1 MLAKIRVQGFKCF
14 ECEEL
19 TLKNLNL
26 FTGINSAGKSSMIQ
40 AILLLMQQ
48 KENVQ
53 NPLNGKYIQLG
64 LIQDVKNTV
73 TNAKKV
79 EVSVE
84 IEETKEKCQLELHAD
99 REFSSENMEA
109 ISKWDFIYL
118 SAERMGVSDVYL
130 QNLTDEYRIG
140 TRGEYAF
147 DYLSQNKWD
156 PLCEPDFQ
164 YPKVGVNLGS
174 QVDYWLDYIMGY
186 QVTAE
191 RVLGTEVVRVSY
203 SRKRNG
209 SREVKPSHVGT
220 GVSYI
225 ASVIVSA
232 LSCKKG
238 SLFIIENP
246 EIHLHPGAQSKLLE
260 FLSFLAAR
268 GLQIIVETHSDH
280 IFNGLRK
287 SMKQKRISAEQ
298 ERVYFF
304 KLDEHYLSRPV
315 FIKIDENGIIKN
327 YEKGFFDQFD
337 EDLDDLLGL

>member
-1 MLAKIRVQGFKCF
+1 MLEKIRVQGFKCF

-48 KENVQ
+48 KENIQ
-53 NPLNGKYIQLG
+53 NPLNGKYVRLG
-64 LIQDVKNTV
+64 LLQDVKNTV

-79 EVSVE
+79 KISVDTE
-84 IEETKEKCQLELHAD
+84 KPKEKCQFELYAD
-99 REFSSENMEA
+99 RGFKTENMQVV
-109 ISKWDFIYL
+109 SKMDFIYL
-118 SAERMGVSDVYL
+118 SAERMGEEDIYP

-140 TRGEYAF
+140 VHGEYAF
-147 DYLSQNKWD
+147 DYLSQNKWN
-156 PLCEPDFQ
+156 PLCEVDFQ
-164 YPKVGVNLGS
+164 YPETGANLGN
-174 QVDYWLDYIMGY
+174 QVDYWLNYIMGY
-186 QVTAE
+186 QVIAE

-203 SRKRNG
+203 SRKLSG
-209 SREVKPSHVGT
+209 SRAVKPVHVGT
-220 GVSYI
+220 GVSYL
-225 ASVIVSA
+225 ASVIISA

-260 FLSFLAAR
+260 FLSFLSAR

-287 SMKQKRISAEQ
+287 SIKQKKISAEQ
-298 ERVYFF
+298 AKVYFF
-304 KLDEHYLSRPV
+304 KLDENYLSRPV
-315 FIKIDENGIIKN
+315 LIEIDENGIVKN
-327 YEKGFFDQFD
+327 YEKVFFDQFD

>member
-1 MLAKIRVQGFKCF
+1 MLEKIRVQGFKCF

-48 KENVQ
+48 KENIQ
-53 NPLNGKYIQLG
+53 NPLNGKYVRLG
-64 LIQDVKNTV
+64 LLQDVKNTV

-79 EVSVE
+79 KISVDT
-84 IEETKEKCQLELHAD
+84 EEPKEKCQFELYAD
-99 REFSSENMEA
+99 RGFKTENMQA
-109 ISKWDFIYL
+109 VSKMDFMYL
-118 SAERMGVSDVYL
+118 SAERMGAEDIYP

-140 TRGEYAF
+140 VHGEYAF
-147 DYLSQNKWD
+147 DYLSQNKWN
-156 PLCEPDFQ
+156 PLCEADFQ
-164 YPKVGVNLGS
+164 YPETGANLGN
-174 QVDYWLDYIMGY
+174 QVDYWLNYIMGY
-186 QVTAE
+186 QVIAE

-203 SRKRNG
+203 SRKLSG
-209 SREVKPSHVGT
+209 SRAVKPVHVGT
-220 GVSYI
+220 GVSYL
-225 ASVIVSA
+225 ASVIISA

-260 FLSFLAAR
+260 FLSFLSAR

-287 SMKQKRISAEQ
+287 SIKQKKISAEQ
-298 ERVYFF
+298 AKVYFF
-304 KLDEHYLSRPV
+304 KLDENYLSRPV
-315 FIKIDENGIIKN
+315 LIEIDENGIVKN

>member
-14 ECEEL
+14 ECENL

-48 KENVQ
+48 KENIQ
-53 NPLNGKYIQLG
+53 NPLNGKYIRLG

-79 EVSVE
+79 KISVE
-84 IEETKEKCQLELHAD
+84 IEGVEEKSQLELYAD
-99 REFSSENMEA
+99 REFNTENMEA

-118 SAERMGVSDVYL
+118 SAERMGAEDVYP
-130 QNLTDEYRIG
+130 QNLTNEYRIG
-140 TRGEYAF
+140 IHGEYAF
-147 DYLSQNKWD
+147 DYLSQNKWE

-164 YPKVGVNLGS
+164 YPEVGMNLGN
-174 QVDYWLDYIMGY
+174 QVDYWLNYIMGY

-191 RVLGTEVVRVSY
+191 SVSGTEVVKVSY
-203 SRKRNG
+203 SRKLNG

-225 ASVIVSA
+225 ASVIISA

-260 FLSFLAAR
+260 FLSFLSAK
-268 GLQIIVETHSDH
+268 GLQIIIETHSDH

-287 SMKQKRISAEQ
+287 SMKQKRISIEQ
-298 ERVYFF
+298 ARVYFF

-315 FIKIDENGIIKN
+315 FIEIDENGVIKN
-327 YEKGFFDQFD
+327 YEKGLFDQFD